1 MDGSEQ
7 DVQGFEDQ
15 FEERKDARS
24 EDEQVVEIGWQI
36 LLIPLVIL
44 VVAGGYYA
52 GRMLRGEEAS
62 PAQTSASD
70 QELVQAVNDLGSMQ
84 VPSNPGA
91 AGLPGAQEA
100 PVVIT
105 IDPNQ
110 LGGNAPQVVPPS
122 NHPLIGQTAPD
133 FTMSDL
139 FSDEAVALSDLR
151 GQPVLINFWAT
162 WCPPCRYEMPWLE
175 SVYKK
180 YGGSFEL
187 LAVDAGEKVPPD
199 QVTARVQQYVERMG
213 LTFPVLMGD
222 NTYAVQQSFGV
233 YGLPATFIVD
243 GEGTVVAHHGG
254 MYPSEAALEAQLLD
268 HIETV
273 DTQADG

>member
-162 WCPPCRYEMPWLE
+162 WCGPCREEMPLLEQIYQRYRPLGFTLLGVNVEEDSEGALRWLQQ
-175 SVYKK
+175 
-180 YGGSFEL
+180 
-187 LAVDAGEKVPPD
+187 VP
-199 QVTARVQQYVERMG
+199 VS
-213 LTFPVLMGD
+213 FPVLFDRESRVSKLYDVTAMPS
-222 NTYAVQQSFGV
+222 TV
-233 YGLPATFIVD
+233 IVD
-243 GEGTVVAHHGG
+243 RRGRVRYVHYGYTPGTENVYQDQIRGLIREK
-254 MYPSEAALEAQLLD
+254 S
-268 HIETV
+268 
-273 DTQADG
+273 